1 MRRVFCLLR
10 SCLATFETAYVLLGP
25 PMRYALPAFL
35 GAQAIKNL
43 YLKGASY
50 YVAQNHVG
58 EDGGMVQNLNTPRI
72 PGAAFP
78 LLQSQQG
85 RSLADCVSLAEDA
98 VVGSLAD
105 ARELLATAQR
115 PTVQGPLAMRH

>member
-1 MRRVFCLLR
+1 VADRKADLLLR
-10 SCLATFETAYVLLGP
+10 LQHSQTANVDAQAILSTALQMGDLLTAYVLLGP

-35 GAQAIKNL
+35 VAQAIKNL

-58 EDGGMVQNLNTPRI
+58 EDGGLVQNLNTPRI
-72 PGAAFP
+72 PGAAFL

-85 RSLADCVSLAEDA
+85 RSLADCVI
-98 VVGSLAD
+98 
-105 ARELLATAQR
+105 
-115 PTVQGPLAMRH
+115 PT